1 MPRKTERGIL
11 GYKKDPKKQV
21 LFSFNPRD
29 GDECPTSDS
38 EDSDYLP
45 SDEERP
51 SSSNSKNITRKQAS
65 RNNHGN
71 KTGKRKSHD
80 QSDTRAK
87 KVARLSQNEAS
98 LVLTSDFQGRLP
110 PEVWLKIFKMV
121 VYSDGALP
129 FLCRAAKVCCMWREL
144 AENPLLW
151 DTVDLSYGWIK
162 SQDQTLIYLA
172 NQRLSQC
179 QTLSLSMWK
188 NLTNQAVKVLSEK
201 CPLLKSINLSYC
213 KKLTSE
219 GITALVNNCC
229 DIEDMDLSF
238 TSNDA
243 VSVSCL
249 KNLVQKLGGNLR
261 HLTIGGNTLKGFPT
275 FLTTLMN
282 SCPSLETLDVSNA
295 VFSADF
301 VSLNIE
307 AFQAHCSKLRV
318 LRLTNSK
325 FRASY
330 VSQRLKAESP
340 GFPQLEQVSLAVST
354 SGLNSSLGFDDDF
367 LSRLLKSSV
376 ELRLLDLRGCT
387 NLSTTS
393 LQHLPVTHLVQLH
406 LSQSSVTKYA
416 DLDMVFRKWRHSLTH
431 VDLSW
436 NSFPENLD
444 KGVAALAEG
453 DQPSP
458 LEHLNIAG
466 TSVGVTPV
474 KLVLELCPKLIF
486 INLTSC
492 RSLPRGV
499 KREFS
504 GKNKIDKLK
513 KEFED
518 VSDSEL
524 DSLSD

>member
-1 MPRKTERGIL
+1 MPRKAERGIL
-11 GYKKDPKKQV
+11 GFKKDPKNQI

-51 SSSNSKNITRKQAS
+51 STSNRKQAS
-65 RNNHGN
+65 RRNNSN
-71 KTGKRKSHD
+71 KTGKRKSND
-80 QSDTRAK
+80 QSGTEAN
-87 KVARLSQNEAS
+87 KVAKLSKNETS
-98 LVLTSDFQGRLP
+98 VVLKSDFQGRLP

-121 VYSDGALP
+121 VNSDGALP

-162 SQDQTLIYLA
+162 SQDQTLVYLA

-179 QTLSLSMWK
+179 RTLSLSMWK
-188 NLTNQAVKVLSEK
+188 NLTNQAVKVLSEN

-219 GITALVNNCC
+219 AITALVKNCHE
-229 DIEDMDLSF
+229 IEDIDLSF
-238 TSNDA
+238 TTNDA

-249 KNLVQKLGGNLR
+249 KNLVQTLGTNLR
-261 HLTIGGNTLKGFPT
+261 HLTVGGNTLKGFPA

-282 SCPSLETLDVSNA
+282 SCPNLETLDVSNA
-295 VFSADF
+295 VFSSDF
-301 VSLNIE
+301 VSLNTE
-307 AFQAHCSKLRV
+307 AFQAHCPKLRV

-330 VSQRLKAESP
+330 VSQRIKAESP
-340 GFPQLEQVSLAVST
+340 GFPQLEQLSLAVST

-367 LSRLLKSSV
+367 LSRLLKSSM

-393 LQHLPVTHLVQLH
+393 LQHLPVTHLLQLH
-406 LSQSSVTKYA
+406 MSQSSITKYS
-416 DLDMVFRKWRHSLTH
+416 DLDVVFRKWRHSLTH

-453 DQPSP
+453 YEPSP

-474 KLVLELCPKLIF
+474 KLVLELCPKLTY

-504 GKNKIDKLK
+504 GRKKVDKLK
-513 KEFED
+513 KDFED

-524 DSLSD
+524 ESLSD